1 MPVYKLNPLQD
12 SRWSEFLEKN
22 PRASVFHATSWL
34 EALRK
39 TYGYE
44 PVVYTNSPPGQELR
58 DGVVFCQVKSWLT
71 GRRLVSLPF
80 SDYCEPLLSDPESSK
95 AIFGAL
101 RKDSNQQRWEYVEIR
116 PLEVLNGTAPQFEP
130 LETYCLHELDL
141 TPELETLFRSFHKDS
156 VQRKIKRAARENL
169 IYSEGKSEELL
180 QHFYGLLMLTRRRH
194 SLPPQPLTWYRNLID
209 CFGDALKIRVAYK
222 GRVPVAAILTLE
234 YKDKMIFKY
243 GCSDPA
249 WNRLGGTH
257 LLFWNSI
264 QEAKAKGL
272 QAFDLGRSEL
282 KNTGLIT
289 FKNRWGAAQVDM
301 TYLKYSRSGYS
312 PALVNL
318 GPDNWKVRMAR
329 SVFSRAPSRVL
340 SLVGSLCYR
349 HIG

>member
-1 MPVYKLNPLQD
+1 MPVYKFNPLQD
-12 SRWSEFLEKN
+12 PRWSEFLEKN
-22 PRASVFHATSWL
+22 RRASVFHATPWL
-34 EALRK
+34 EALRR
-39 TYGYE
+39 TYAYE
-44 PVVYTNSPPGQELR
+44 PVVYTNSPPAQELS

-80 SDYCEPLLSDPESSK
+80 SDYCEPLLSDPERSK
-95 AIFGAL
+95 AIFSAV
-101 RKDSNQQRWEYVEIR
+101 RQDSNQQRWEYVEVR
-116 PLEVLNGTAPQFEP
+116 PLEALNGTAANFEA

-141 TPELETLFRSFHKDS
+141 TPDLDTLFHSFHKDS

-169 IYSEGKSEELL
+169 TYSEGKSEELL
-180 QHFYGLLMLTRRRH
+180 RHFYGLLMLTRRRH

-209 CFGDALKIRVAYK
+209 CFGDALKIRLAYS
-222 GRVPVAAILTLE
+222 GPVPIAGMLTLQ
-234 YKDKMIFKY
+234 YKNKMVFKY

-282 KNTGLIT
+282 RNTGLIT
-289 FKNRWGAAQVDM
+289 FKKRWGAARVDM
-301 TYLKYSRSGYS
+301 TYLKYSRRGASSG
-312 PALVNL
+312 LVSFEA
-318 GPDNWKVRMAR
+318 DNWKVRMAR
-329 SVFSRAPSRVL
+329 NVFSYTPSRVL